1 MEAINKMNDPYAEY
15 LRSIRS
21 VWGDGSDP
29 SLPIKVKGLMEKL
42 LSSAGPDGHWW
53 LEEMI
58 RKREVAKELYR
69 DSDYGF
75 IQMGHVDQKGHH
87 IRPHDHGPCW
97 VVYGCIRGVTDIT
110 LYRRMRDEGGN
121 ESGAMLEKKALHHLT
136 PGVAYSYLPGEIHS
150 TTATESPTVVFRFL
164 SADLQKVKRNRF
176 NLEKG
181 TVTFG
186 Y

>member
-1 MEAINKMNDPYAEY
+1 MDAINKMNSSYTEY
-15 LRSIRS
+15 IRSIRS

-29 SLPIKVKGLMEKL
+29 SLPTKVKGLMDKL
-42 LSSAGPDGHWW
+42 LSSAGPDDHWW
-53 LEEMI
+53 VEEMI
-58 RKREVAKELYR
+58 RKGEVARELYR
-69 DSDYGF
+69 DPDYGF

-87 IRPHDHGPCW
+87 IRPHDHGPYW
-97 VVYGCIRGVTDIT
+97 VVYGCIRGITDIT
-110 LYRRMRDEGGN
+110 LYRRIDEGRN
-121 ESGAMLEKKALHHLT
+121 ESSAMLQKKALHHLT
-136 PGVAYSYLPGEIHS
+136 PGVVYPYLPGEIHS

-181 TVTFG
+181 TAIFD